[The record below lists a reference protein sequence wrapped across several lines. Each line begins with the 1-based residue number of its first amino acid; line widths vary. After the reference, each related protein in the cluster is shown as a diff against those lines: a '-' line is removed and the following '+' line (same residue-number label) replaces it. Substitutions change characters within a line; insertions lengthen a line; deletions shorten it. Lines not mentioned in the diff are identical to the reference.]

1 MSPRL
6 VWVLGQCLWLATFL
20 VVSLIIYGI
29 LNFFPNILS
38 DLTYLQVCMGHFLWR
53 ILKSDLP
60 VDTIPAIFQKQK
72 MNDVTKQ
79 LEILDEELKKLKL

>member
-29 LNFFPNILS
+29 LNFFPNILTQMLRR
-38 DLTYLQVCMGHFLWR
+38 DLLRNAL
-53 ILKSDLP
+53 ILLTRQAVEK
-60 VDTIPAIFQKQK
+60 
-72 MNDVTKQ
+72 
-79 LEILDEELKKLKL
+79 